1 MSTFNEFVLVL
12 GGISIAY
19 GMLQAVRGMHLA
31 AGYAL
36 LLGGACIGEWS
47 ANHILTSPIHIS
59 WPGLLLLVTVPLTY
73 MLIGIMHLVDAF
85 WGED

>member
-1 MSTFNEFVLVL
+1 MSTFYGFVFVL

-19 GMLQAVRGMHLA
+19 GMLQAVRRQHLA

-36 LLGGACIGEWS
+36 LLGGVCVGEWS
-47 ANHILTSPIHIS
+47 ANHILTSPIHIA

-85 WGED
+85 CSED